1 MSFLTFTARFISK
14 IVPRNI
20 KMGQNNTHLKKHENI
35 LYSQEFKLNF
45 SESVGV
51 DWKTLGRRLNIEDN
65 YLEMID
71 HDESKTPEKAYSM
84 LTTWMRMNDNPSLK
98 ELKTALRKM
107 RRMDLIRKIDKF
119 TKTSSLPESSTRT
132 SSKKDISEICTAL
145 KSFYL
150 TNYGKINEVQVP
162 LKSPANVDLMHKF
175 VDLCIVDAVN
185 AQTDTVL
192 SERKEFLEK
201 QLRYTPIPY
210 SEIFMKDKSVTII
223 SGIAGIGKTWL
234 LRKCLLDWSNGLIWK
249 NVKLVFYLECRRLN
263 QYQNISNIH
272 ELLNV
277 FYKDIINDFDISTHS
292 TLFIIDGLD
301 EFKYLHELINCSSS
315 SNYPIV
321 NVLTEI
327 QKYKYV
333 VAGRVYAIDQYQ
345 SISTEDCDKINIQI
359 MGFNEDGID
368 NYIENNVLKEKKDVV
383 KATLKE
389 SAIAKSMSSVP
400 FYLSFMCKIISI
412 SKNLYK
418 NYFLTMT
425 DLYANIFLHFL
436 QKHIIK
442 NNESVSQFME
452 NNFNKKYVLNIC
464 KIAYQLFVENK
475 VIFSKEDIQTFII
488 DFDKNEK
495 TFFGFIERIETSLG
509 EYIYQFA
516 HLTIMEFCA
525 SIYAYNCLS
534 SEEIMTNE
542 KLMSCLSMIC
552 GLTNKNKNS
561 SLKFLVNLNPLKQT
575 CEDSLFLFSI
585 FDRLLKLSRQ
595 RNKDYKDYYYY
606 VNLFIECFYESQS
619 SLTDE
624 IKLIVDEREWKILI
638 HNGKTSYET
647 SCENYFV
654 NHYIKSGRKLSELHF
669 VHKNILSDEEKNLI
683 IQCSTNVR
691 DVDFYCPIKIEGWK
705 PKDKIEELWINIEL
719 YLITKKD
726 FEEIFLPWINLCEGL
741 NLELHDDIDFIEEIC
756 EWIRCLNLKRLLI
769 IYRGEDFDNLDELK
783 NFITQ

>member
-1 MSFLTFTARFISK
+1 MAQT
-14 IVPRNI
+14 
-20 KMGQNNTHLKKHENI
+20 NTYAKKHENI
-35 LYSQEFKLNF
+35 LYSQEFKLYF

-51 DWKTLGRRLNIEDN
+51 DWRTLGRRLNIEDN
-65 YLEMID
+65 YLDMID
-71 HDESKTPEKAYSM
+71 KDNNKTEDKAYSM
-84 LTTWMRMNDNPSLK
+84 FTTWTRMNDNPTLE
-98 ELKTALRKM
+98 ELKTALKNMKRI
-107 RRMDLIRKIDKF
+107 DLIRKIDEF

-185 AQTDTVL
+185 AQTDAVL
-192 SERKEFLEK
+192 SERKEFLQK

-249 NVKLVFYLECRRLN
+249 NVKFVFYLECRRLN

-301 EFKYLHELINCSSS
+301 EFKYLNELINCSSS
-315 SNYPIV
+315 CNYPIV

-327 QKYKYV
+327 RKYKYV

-359 MGFNEDGID
+359 MGFNEGGIN
-368 NYIENNVLKEKKDVV
+368 NYIENNVLEEKKDVV

-400 FYLSFMCKIISI
+400 FFLSFMCTIISN
-412 SKNLYK
+412 SKGLYK
-418 NYFLTMT
+418 NSFLTMT

-442 NNESVSQFME
+442 NNESIFQFMK
-452 NNFNKKYVLNIC
+452 NDSNKEYILNIC
-464 KIAYQLFVENK
+464 KIAYQLFVENR

-488 DFDKNEK
+488 DFDKNEE

-534 SEEIMTNE
+534 SEEIMTNK
-542 KLMSCLSMIC
+542 KLRSCLSMIC
-552 GLTNKNKNS
+552 GLTNKNQNS
-561 SLKFLVNLNPLKQT
+561 SLKFLVDLNPLKKT

-585 FDRLLKLSRQ
+585 LDRLLKLSRKSYEENNYQ
-595 RNKDYKDYYYY
+595 LKTYY

-624 IKLIVDEREWKILI
+624 IKLIVDELELREISI
-638 HNGKTSYET
+638 NDGKTSYET
-647 SCENYFV
+647 SCENFFV
-654 NHYIKSGRKLSELHF
+654 NHYIKSGRKLSELS
-669 VHKNILSDEEKNLI
+669 VNKNILSDEEKNLI

-691 DVDFYCPIKIEGWK
+691 YVVFYCPIKLEGLK
-705 PKDKIEELWINIEL
+705 PKDKIEVLRIIISR

-726 FEEIFLPWINLCEGL
+726 FEENFLPWINLCEQL
-741 NLELHDDIDFIEEIC
+741 KLSLHDDIDFIEEIC
-756 EWIRCLNLKRLLI
+756 EWIHCLNVKLLSI
-769 IYRGEDFDNLDELK
+769 IYRGKHFYNLDELK
-783 NFITQ
+783 NFITQKNVLNLK

>member
-1 MSFLTFTARFISK
+1 
-14 IVPRNI
+14 
-20 KMGQNNTHLKKHENI
+20 MGQNNTHLKNHENI

-119 TKTSSLPESSTRT
+119 TNTSEV
-132 SSKKDISEICTAL
+132 CTAL
-145 KSFYL
+145 KKYYRE
-150 TNYGKINEVQVP
+150 NYRKINEIQPP
-162 LKSPANVDLMHKF
+162 LKVPASVDLMNNF

-185 AQTDTVL
+185 TQMDVVFNF
-192 SERKEFLEK
+192 ERKKFLEK
-201 QLRYTPIPY
+201 QMNYTPISY
-210 SEIFMKDKSVTII
+210 SEIFMKEKSVILI

-234 LRKCLLDWSNGLIWK
+234 LRKCLLDWSNNLIWK
-249 NVKLVFYLECRRLN
+249 NVELVFYLECRKLN
-263 QYQNISNIH
+263 QYQNISNIN
-272 ELLNV
+272 ELLNN

-301 EFKYLHELINCSSS
+301 EFKYLHELINCSLSCY
-315 SNYPIV
+315 YPIV

-333 VAGRVYAIDQYQ
+333 VAGRVHAIDQYQ

-359 MGFNEDGID
+359 MGFNEDGIN
-368 NYIENNVLKEKKDVV
+368 NYIENNVLEEKKDVV
-383 KATLKE
+383 KANLKE

-418 NYFLTMT
+418 NTFLTMT

-436 QKHIIK
+436 KKHIIK
-442 NNESVSQFME
+442 NNESISQFME

-488 DFDKNEK
+488 DFDKNEE

-534 SEEIMTNE
+534 SEEILTNK
-542 KLMSCLSMIC
+542 KLKSCLSMIC
-552 GLTNKNKNS
+552 GLTNKNQNS
-561 SLKFLVNLNPLKQT
+561 SLKFLVNLNPLKKP
-575 CEDSLFLFSI
+575 CDDSLFLFSI

-595 RNKDYKDYYYY
+595 SGYYY

-624 IKLIVDEREWKILI
+624 IKLIVDEREWKISI
-638 HNGKTSYET
+638 DDGKTSYET
-647 SCENYFV
+647 SCENFFV
-654 NHYIKSGRKLSELHF
+654 NHYIKSGRKLSTLY
-669 VHKNILSDEEKNLI
+669 VSKNILSDEEKNLI
-683 IQCSTNVR
+683 IKCSTNVR
-691 DVDFYCPIKIEGWK
+691 RVDFYCPIKLEGWK
-705 PKDKIEELWINIEL
+705 PKDKIEELFINISR

-726 FEEIFLPWINLCEGL
+726 FEENFLPWINLCEGL
-741 NLELHDDIDFIEEIC
+741 DLVLHDDIDFIEEIC
-756 EWIRCLNLKRLLI
+756 EWIRCLNLKRLRI
-769 IYRGEDFDNLDELK
+769 FYRGKHFHNLDKLK
-783 NFITQ
+783 NFITHKKCLIS